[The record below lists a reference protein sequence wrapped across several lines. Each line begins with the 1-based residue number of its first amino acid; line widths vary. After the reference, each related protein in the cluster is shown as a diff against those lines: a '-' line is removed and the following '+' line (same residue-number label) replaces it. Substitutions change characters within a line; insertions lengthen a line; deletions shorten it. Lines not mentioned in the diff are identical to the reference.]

1 MTIDDS
7 ISNMEVF
14 IITVLE
20 ICESRRNRRPD
31 YVNIQYKSNWMLYR
45 LKEIRDLINPI
56 ICNDSGI
63 TVYDNRREVN
73 QSLTSLDSS
82 IMDVFKILDSKKR
95 WTQDFYNI
103 NLNFRNLQREM
114 NEVRRYIKVLFEL
127 QLHLQLMQE

>member
-7 ISNMEVF
+7 ISQMELF
-14 IITVLE
+14 IMAVVE
-20 ICESRRNRRPD
+20 ICESRRYRRPD
-31 YVNIQYKSNWMLYR
+31 YVNIQYKSHWMLYR

-73 QSLTSLDSS
+73 QSLISIDSS
-82 IMDVFKILDSKKR
+82 IMDVLKILDSKKR

-103 NLNFRNLQREM
+103 NGNFRFLQKEM
-114 NEVRRYIKVLFEL
+114 NEVRRYIKVLFEPP
-127 QLHLQLMQE
+127 LHLQLTQE